1 MTGLLPRTG
10 EFTGR
15 NVRWRWLAAGAVCGA
30 VAMVVASALPIATIG
45 AAAAL
50 LGIAVFA
57 CTGRSVGAVIASA
70 GLGVLVP
77 STVPALLILV
87 SAL

>member
-1 MTGLLPRTG
+1 M
-10 EFTGR
+10 
-15 NVRWRWLAAGAVCGA
+15 
-30 VAMVVASALPIATIG
+30 ASALPIATIG

-57 CTGRSVGAVIASA
+57 CTGRSVSAVIASA